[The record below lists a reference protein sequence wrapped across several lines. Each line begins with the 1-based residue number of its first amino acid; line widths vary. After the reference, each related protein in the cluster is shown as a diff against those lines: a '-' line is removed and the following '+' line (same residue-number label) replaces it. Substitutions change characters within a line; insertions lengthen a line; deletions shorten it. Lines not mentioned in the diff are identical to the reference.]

1 MAGRVAYYGG
11 IVKDGLVLD
20 LDAAKK
26 ESYPGSGTTWFDVS
40 GNNNHFTLYNG
51 VSFDSLNG
59 GNFSFDGTNDYARS
73 QNTINLSAC
82 TGITLQAVS
91 KATNLAMLYEHSLD
105 WNSYPGAFGL
115 STNSDGYVYTS
126 QSMHF
131 YWNTNNG
138 TSQGARNFTT
148 TNQSSSFFI
157 EHKTLIKNNSD
168 GLQDYFN
175 GNRVTY
181 ASPWGSGTST
191 IGNTTNFRN
200 DHLYLGS
207 RGGTVAFLQGN
218 IAGILLYNRPLLAA
232 EITQNYNALKGR
244 YGL

>member
-11 IVKDGLVLD
+11 IVKDGLILD

-26 ESYPGSGTTWFDVS
+26 ESYPGSGTTWFDIS

-51 VSFDSLNG
+51 VSFDLSNG

-73 QNTINLSAC
+73 QNTIDLSTC
-82 TGITLQAVS
+82 NGVTVQAIS
-91 KATNLAMLYEHSLD
+91 KAINNGILYENSSD

-115 STNSDGYVYTS
+115 STNSNGYVYTS

-131 YWNTNNG
+131 YWNTNMG
-138 TSQGARNFTT
+138 VSQGARNFVTT
-148 TNQSSSFFI
+148 DQSSSFFI

-175 GNRVTY
+175 GTRSTY
-181 ASPWGSGTST
+181 ASEWGNGTST

-200 DHLYLGS
+200 DYFYLGS
-207 RGGTVAFLQGN
+207 RAGTLGFLQGN
-218 IAGILLYNRPLLAA
+218 IAGILLYNRPLSATEVL
-232 EITQNYNALKGR
+232 QNYNALKGR